1 MNLAKPETIV
11 KNDNGVAYKF
21 AGGLMICTRDVTTAS
36 DSVTV
41 KYAEEFVEMPSIYV
55 TNRYSYSN
63 AIVWS
68 VGASD
73 TSGVTLYAFNIRG
86 APVSAYSAY
95 VVAIGRWK

>member
-1 MNLAKPETIV
+1 MILAKPESIV
-11 KNDNGVAYKF
+11 KNDNGIAYKF
-21 AGGLMICTRDVTTAS
+21 AGGLMICARDAATAL

-41 KYAEEFVEMPSIYV
+41 KFAEKFVELPYICV

-86 APVSAYSAY
+86 VPVSSYSAH

>member
-1 MNLAKPETIV
+1 MAKPESIV
-11 KNDNGVAYKF
+11 KNDNGIAYKF
-21 AGGLMICTRDVTTAS
+21 AGGLMICARDAATAL

-41 KYAEEFVEMPSIYV
+41 KFAEKFVELPYICV

-68 VGASD
+68 VGVSD

-86 APVSAYSAY
+86 VPVSAYSAY

>member
-1 MNLAKPETIV
+1 MILAKPESIV
-11 KNDNGVAYKF
+11 KNDNGIAYKF
-21 AGGLMICTRDVTTAS
+21 AGGLMICARDAATAL

-41 KYAEEFVEMPSIYV
+41 KFAEKFVELPYICV

-68 VGASD
+68 VGVSD

-86 APVSAYSAY
+86 VPVSAYSAY

>member
-1 MNLAKPETIV
+1 
-11 KNDNGVAYKF
+11 
-21 AGGLMICTRDVTTAS
+21 MICTRDVATAS
-36 DSVTV
+36 DYVTV
-41 KYAEEFVEMPSIYV
+41 EYAEKFVEAPYICV

-73 TSGVTLYAFNIRG
+73 TSSVTLYAFNIRG
-86 APVSAYSAY
+86 TPVSSYSAH

>member
-1 MNLAKPETIV
+1 MNLAKPESIV
-11 KNDNGVAYKF
+11 QNDNGVAYKF
-21 AGGLMICTRDVTTAS
+21 AGGLMICARDATTAS
-36 DSVTV
+36 DYVTV
-41 KYAEEFVEMPSIYV
+41 EYAEKFVETPHVCV

-73 TSGVTLYAFNIRG
+73 TSSVMLYAFNIRG
-86 APVSAYSAY
+86 TPATAYSAY